1 MTELQANFTLE
12 PQQPINASFELGD
25 LAPIEATFS
34 LDVQG
39 ITEHN
44 LLSNRDL
51 PDQHPIDAITGL
63 RDELD
68 NIITGADKH
77 FVFEQGIASDT
88 WVIEHNLNKYPS
100 VTVVDTAG
108 NQFIPA
114 VKYIDENKCI
124 VTMNGATKGKA
135 FLN

>member
-1 MTELQANFTLE
+1 MADYTVDFTLE
-12 PQQPINASFELGD
+12 PQPAIDAELVLGD
-25 LAPIEATFS
+25 DTVVDANLS
-34 LDVQG
+34 LD
-39 ITEHN
+39 ITN
-44 LLSNRDL
+44 V
-51 PDQHPIDAITGL
+51 
-63 RDELD
+63 
-68 NIITGADKH
+68 DKH
-77 FVFEQGIASDT
+77 FVYEQGVASDT
-88 WVIEHNLNKYPS
+88 WVIKHNLNKYPS